1 MNHPKLRSLRVF
13 LKKQFMMFKKY
24 ILSLFSVLTFFI
36 SYSQCSGPVNID
48 YINPGPS
55 ATNTYPPNST
65 VEVCVTMTG
74 WDGTATGSNWLEG
87 FGLNLGV
94 GWISVTPLVFPEDC
108 DAVAGTTNSWLWVP
122 SVTSSETG
130 NTAGPGFFFEGP
142 SGPLDGD
149 PGNDFGDYGTTC
161 NWSFCFLLTADS
173 LPNVDLSMS
182 VSVYSD
188 GDMGSWG
195 NPDCVGSDPP
205 IVVFPPGTETDCLT
219 FGCTDNLACNY
230 DANISCD
237 DGSCVYPGCIDN
249 LACNFD
255 PNAACDDGSCVYPG
269 CNDPTACNFNPLAG
283 CNDGTCSYFSIGT
296 ITHNLVVCPDTS
308 CTGSQKTYSVTGQQ
322 TSQYVWQISN
332 GGTLTSDGLN
342 TCEVSWGFTP
352 GTYEISVYEI
362 TEAGCFSDT
371 VYCNVEVITPQIIF
385 ESESYTICL
394 DETLPLSAIPPFG
407 EWDSQ
412 YMVGNSF
419 VGTMAGSFSVGYTG
433 EIYNCSVKDF
443 ITINVKSKFER
454 PVITKADTLVD
465 LCEDLNKQ
473 FYSVARREGVI
484 YIWDV
489 ENVLSVN
496 ETNEMAVVWYDT
508 TLNYIV
514 SVYGVDTLN
523 CKSEKTEF
531 YVRTVACS
539 RVYAPNSFTPD
550 NDGVNDIF
558 RVSGIGIYEPRLLIF
573 DKWGNAFF
581 ETNDLRRG
589 WNGDNG
595 TGYYSEDGVY
605 NWVIFYKDAQGVP
618 KENNGYVILIR

>member
-1 MNHPKLRSLRVF
+1 MMDQIMNNLQAF

-24 ILSLFSVLTFFI
+24 ILSLFVGIFI
-36 SYSQCSGPVNID
+36 FNNIFSQCF
-48 YINPGPS
+48 NPDS
-55 ATNTYPPNST
+55 ISFTLSETSEVYPPGDT
-65 VEVCVTMTG
+65 IQLCVTMNGWIGISTG
-74 WDGTATGSNWLEG
+74 NNWFEG
-87 FGLNLGV
+87 FGLNLGT
-94 GWISVTPLVFPEDC
+94 GWDTVIPVTYPDDCLDSDPLY
-108 DAVAGTTNSWLWVP
+108 GWLFVD
-122 SVTSSETG
+122 SVTSSATG
-130 NTAGPGFFFEGP
+130 NSAGPGFFYEGP
-142 SGPLDGD
+142 AGPTDGDGD
-149 PGNDFGDYGTTC
+149 PGNDFGDFGGLEC
-161 NWSFCFLLTADS
+161 NWEFCVNLVSSDV
-173 LPNVDLSMS
+173 PGDDLSLS
-182 VSVYSD
+182 VSIYSD
-188 GDMGSWG
+188 GEMGSWG
-195 NPDCVGSDPP
+195 NDICGTFNEVPEEILPPNTQVESCGCFVQSACNYDSTLNCDDGSCLFPGCNIEIACNFNPDAGCDDGSC
-205 IVVFPPGTETDCLT
+205 FYS
-219 FGCTDNLACNY
+219 GCMDNLACNY
-230 DANISCD
+230 DSLAGCD
-237 DGSCVYPGCIDN
+237 DGSCRYEGCTN
-249 LACNFD
+249 LIACNYD
-255 PNAACDDGSCVYPG
+255 STAGCDDGSCIL
-269 CNDPTACNFNPLAG
+269 D
-283 CNDGTCSYFSIGT
+283 
-296 ITHNLVVCPDTS
+296 
-308 CTGSQKTYSVTGQQ
+308 
-322 TSQYVWQISN
+322 
-332 GGTLTSDGLN
+332 
-342 TCEVSWGFTP
+342 
-352 GTYEISVYEI
+352 
-362 TEAGCFSDT
+362 
-371 VYCNVEVITPQIIF
+371 PQIIF

-419 VGTMAGSFSVGYTG
+419 VGTMPGSFSVGYTG

-484 YIWDV
+484 YVWNV

-508 TLNYIV
+508 TTNYIV

-595 TGYYSEDGVY
+595 NGYYSEDGVY